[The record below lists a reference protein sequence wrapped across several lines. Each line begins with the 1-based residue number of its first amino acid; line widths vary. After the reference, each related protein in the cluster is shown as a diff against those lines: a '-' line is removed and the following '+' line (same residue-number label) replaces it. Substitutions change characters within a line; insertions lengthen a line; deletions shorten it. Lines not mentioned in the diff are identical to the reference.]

1 MGYLENPRKVLGKV
15 EIVYSDT
22 DISSITNVETSSDSA
37 ISHPHEVYQTNLAPT
52 VKACT
57 LDGNAIMDGTF
68 QMMDDSCI
76 TGWWSGELSKK
87 DGTFDTPPSLEV
99 FFIDRPIASWMI
111 IGDSK
116 LGQYPVDFTLEYKL
130 NDTVVETKEIT
141 GNTESQLKVYTN
153 QSDIT
158 SIKITITKWS
168 KGNAVVKLLKF
179 FDMLAETYIGSDLQS
194 FEVNE
199 EMGSIDANY
208 NLSSDTMTVSIYNKE
223 RKFNV
228 GYLKNLLILDRK
240 VKPYIGI
247 EKNGVVEY
255 TSLGTFYSDEWKV
268 DQDGQWVKCTAVD
281 RLIRLQNKIYV
292 GYQLAYKVTLYDIA
306 YDILTKSGFKDKEF
320 IISESLKNTIIPSAF
335 MPKQSVWDALQEIA
349 YTGLCKVFIDREDR
363 INILA
368 ETDEPIDTNLEI
380 NPSNMF
386 SYSSNILLT
395 EFANRIAV
403 EYCDVEISEDVVE
416 AASTWITL
424 KAGEVVEVTLDFNL
438 DIAYAEISINTE
450 NITISNFQAGI
461 NACTVTLANEQDKQ
475 RQGTLTVKGN
485 AIDVTYKTLTIQDDD
500 SVRDY
505 GTFEYKHPSTQL
517 IQSSTQAKKLAQT
530 LLARMKAGEGVVTSV
545 WRGSPTIKVGNK
557 YKCRDQYGDINDFTC
572 EYNKITFDGG
582 LKQETRGRKVT
593 KEE

>member
-22 DISSITNVETSSDSA
+22 DISSITNVETSSDSI

-68 QMMDDSCI
+68 QIMDDSCI

-130 NDTVVETKEIT
+130 NDTVVEIKEIT
-141 GNTESQLKVYTN
+141 GNTESQLKVYIN

-292 GYQLAYKVTLYDIA
+292 GFQLAYKVTLYDIA

-320 IISESLKNTIIPSAF
+320 IISESLKDTTIPSAF

-438 DIAYAEISINTE
+438 DIAYAEISINSE

>member
-247 EKNGVVEY
+247 EKDGTIEY

-306 YDILTKSGFKDKEF
+306 YDILIKSGFKDKEF
-320 IISESLKNTIIPSAF
+320 IISESLKDTTIPSAF

-450 NITISNFQAGI
+450 NITISNFKAGI

>member
-76 TGWWSGELSKK
+76 TGWWSGKLSKK

-320 IISESLKNTIIPSAF
+320 IISESLKDTTIPSAF

-450 NITISNFQAGI
+450 NITISNFQVGI

>member
-57 LDGNAIMDGTF
+57 LDGNAIMDGSF

-320 IISESLKNTIIPSAF
+320 IISESLKDTTIPSAF

>member
-57 LDGNAIMDGTF
+57 LDGNSIMDGTF

-320 IISESLKNTIIPSAF
+320 IISESLKDTTIPSAF

>member
-57 LDGNAIMDGTF
+57 LDGNAIMDGSF

-130 NDTVVETKEIT
+130 NGTVVETKEIP

-320 IISESLKNTIIPSAF
+320 IISESLKDTTIPSAF

-438 DIAYAEISINTE
+438 DIAYAEISINSE

>member
-1 MGYLENPRKVLGKV
+1 MGYLNNPRKVIGKV
-15 EIVYSDT
+15 EIIYSDT
-22 DISSITNVETSSDSA
+22 DISSITNIETSSESE
-37 ISHPHEVYQTNLAPT
+37 ISHPHEVYQTNLSPT
-52 VKACT
+52 AKACT
-57 LDGNAIMDGTF
+57 LDGNSTMDGTF
-68 QMMDDSCI
+68 QMIDDTCI
-76 TGWWSGELSKK
+76 LGWWSGELSNS
-87 DGTFDTPPSLEV
+87 DGTFTNPPFLEV
-99 FFIDRPIASWMI
+99 FFIDRPVSSWMI

-116 LGQYPVDFTLEYKL
+116 LGQYPVNFTIDYKL
-130 NDTVVETKEIT
+130 NDEIVAT
-141 GNTESQLKVYTN
+141 DTYSGNTSVQRKIYTTIT
-153 QSDIT
+153 DVT

-168 KGNAVVKLLKF
+168 KPNAVAKIIKF
-179 FDMLAETYIGSDLQS
+179 FDMLAETYEESDLQS

-208 NLSSDTMTVSIYNKE
+208 NLSSDTMTVSIYNKD

-240 VKPYIGI
+240 VKPYIGV
-247 EKNGVVEY
+247 EKDGTIEY

-292 GYQLAYKVTLYDIA
+292 GYPLNYEVTLYDIA
-306 YDILTKSGFKDKEF
+306 YDILTKSGFKTTEFVISDKL
-320 IISESLKNTIIPSAF
+320 SQSIIPSAF

-349 YTGLCKVFIDREDR
+349 YSGLCKVFIDREDK

-368 ETDEPIDTNLEI
+368 ETDEPTDTGLEI

-403 EYCDVEISEDVVE
+403 EYCDVELSEDLVE

-424 KAGEVVEVTLDFNL
+424 KAGEQIEVTLDYSL
-438 DIAYAEISINTE
+438 DIADAEISINTS
-450 NITISNFQAGI
+450 NITISDFKSGI
-461 NACTVTLANEQDKQ
+461 NACTVTLTNEQDVQ
-475 RQGTLTVKGN
+475 RQGTLTVKGY
-485 AIDVTYKTLTIQDDD
+485 AIDVAYKTLTIQDDD

-530 LLARMKAGEGVVTSV
+530 LLARMKAGEGVVTTV
-545 WRGSPTIKVGNK
+545 WRGSPNIKVGDK
-557 YKCRDQYGDINDFTC
+557 YTCKDKFGDINEFTC

>member
-1 MGYLENPRKVLGKV
+1 MGYLNNPRKVIGKV
-15 EIVYSDT
+15 EIIYSDT
-22 DISSITNVETSSDSA
+22 DISSITNIETSSESE
-37 ISHPHEVYQTNLAPT
+37 ISHPHEVYQTNLSPT
-52 VKACT
+52 AKACT
-57 LDGNAIMDGTF
+57 LDGNSTMDGTF
-68 QMMDDSCI
+68 QMIDDTCI
-76 TGWWSGELSKK
+76 LGWWSGELSNS
-87 DGTFDTPPSLEV
+87 DGTFTNPPSLEV
-99 FFIDRPIASWMI
+99 FFIDRPVSSWMI

-116 LGQYPVDFTLEYKL
+116 LGQYPVNFTIDYKL
-130 NDTVVETKEIT
+130 NDEIVAT
-141 GNTESQLKVYTN
+141 DTYSGNTSVQRKIYTTIT
-153 QSDIT
+153 DVT

-168 KGNAVVKLLKF
+168 KPNAVAKIIKF
-179 FDMLAETYIGSDLQS
+179 FDMLAETYEESDLQS

-208 NLSSDTMTVSIYNKE
+208 NLSSDTMTVSIYNKD

-240 VKPYIGI
+240 VKPYIGV
-247 EKNGVVEY
+247 EKDGTIEY

-292 GYQLAYKVTLYDIA
+292 GYPLNYEVTLYDIA
-306 YDILTKSGFKDKEF
+306 YDILTKSGFKTTEFVISDKL
-320 IISESLKNTIIPSAF
+320 SQSIIPSAF

-349 YTGLCKVFIDREDR
+349 YSGLCKVFIDREDK

-368 ETDEPIDTNLEI
+368 ETDEPTDTGLEI

-403 EYCDVEISEDVVE
+403 EYCDVELSEDLVE

-424 KAGEVVEVTLDFNL
+424 KAGEQIEVTLDYSL
-438 DIAYAEISINTE
+438 DIADAEISINTS
-450 NITISNFQAGI
+450 NITISDFKSGI
-461 NACTVTLANEQDKQ
+461 NACTVTLTNEQDVQ
-475 RQGTLTVKGN
+475 RQGTLTVKGY
-485 AIDVTYKTLTIQDDD
+485 AIDVAYKTLTIQDDD

-530 LLARMKAGEGVVTSV
+530 LLARMKAGEGVVTTV
-545 WRGSPTIKVGNK
+545 WRGSPNIKVGDK
-557 YKCRDQYGDINDFTC
+557 YTCKDKFGDINEFTC

>member
-22 DISSITNVETSSDSA
+22 DISSITNVETSSDSI
-37 ISHPHEVYQTNLAPT
+37 ISHSHEVYQTNLAPT

-320 IISESLKNTIIPSAF
+320 IISESLKDTTIPSAF

-438 DIAYAEISINTE
+438 DIAYAEISINSE

-461 NACTVTLANEQDKQ
+461 NACTVTLSNEQDKQ

>member
-57 LDGNAIMDGTF
+57 LDGNAIMDGSF

-111 IGDSK
+111 IGDNK

-130 NDTVVETKEIT
+130 NDTVVETKEII
-141 GNTESQLKVYTN
+141 GNNEMQLKVYAT

-247 EKNGVVEY
+247 EKDGTIEY

-292 GYQLAYKVTLYDIA
+292 GFPLTFNVTLYEIA
-306 YDILTKSGFKDKEF
+306 YDILSKAGFKDKEF
-320 IISESLKNTIIPSAF
+320 VISESLNDTKIANAF

-363 INILA
+363 INILV

>member
-320 IISESLKNTIIPSAF
+320 IISESLKDTTIPSAF

-424 KAGEVVEVTLDFNL
+424 KAGEVVEVTLDLNL
-438 DIAYAEISINTE
+438 DIAYAEISINSE

-461 NACTVTLANEQDKQ
+461 NACTVTLSNEQDKQ

>member
-1 MGYLENPRKVLGKV
+1 MAYLNNPRRVIGKV
-15 EIVYSDT
+15 EIIYSDT
-22 DISSITNVETSSDSA
+22 DISSITNIETSSNSE
-37 ISHPHEVYQTNLAPT
+37 ISHPHEVYQTNLAPS

-57 LDGNAIMDGTF
+57 LDGNSIMDGSF
-68 QMMDDSCI
+68 QIMDDSCV
-76 TGWWSGELSKK
+76 TGWWSGELSNK
-87 DGTFDTPPSLEV
+87 DGTFTNPPSLEV

-116 LGQYPVDFTLEYKL
+116 LGQYPVDFTIEYKL
-130 NDTVVETKEIT
+130 NDEVVETKEIT
-141 GNTESQLKVYTN
+141 GNNQVQLKVYTS
-153 QSDIT
+153 QTDIT

-168 KGNAVVKLLKF
+168 KPNAVVKILKF
-179 FDMLAETYIGSDLQS
+179 FDMLAETYEGADLQS

-199 EMGSIDANY
+199 EMGSIDASY
-208 NLSSDTMTVSIYNKE
+208 NLSSDTMSVSIYNKE

-247 EKNGVVEY
+247 EKDGVVEY

-268 DQDGQWVKCTAVD
+268 DQEGQWVKCTAVD
-281 RLIRLQNKIYV
+281 RLIRLQNKTYV
-292 GYQLAYKVTLYDIA
+292 GYPLAYSVTLYEIA
-306 YDILTKSGFKDKEF
+306 YDVLTKAGFKDKEF
-320 IISESLKNTIIPSAF
+320 VISESLKDTTIQTAF

-349 YTGLCKVFIDREDR
+349 YTGLCKVFIDRNDR

-368 ETDEPIDTNLEI
+368 EIDDVTNSNLEI

-395 EFANRIAV
+395 EFANRISI
-403 EYCDVEISEDVVE
+403 EYCDIELSEDLVE

-424 KAGEVVEVTLDFNL
+424 KPGEVVEVTLDYSV
-438 DIAYAEISINTE
+438 DVADAEISINTQ
-450 NITISNFQAGI
+450 NITISNFKSGI

-475 RQGTLTVKGN
+475 RQGTLTVKGY
-485 AIDVTYKTLTIQDDD
+485 AIDVSYKTLSIKDDD

-530 LLARMKAGEGVVTSV
+530 LLSRMKAGEGVVTCV
-545 WRGSPTIKVGNK
+545 WRGSPNVKVGNK
-557 YKCRDQYGDINDFTC
+557 YTCVDKYGDINDFIC
-572 EYNKITFDGG
+572 EYNKITFAGG
-582 LKQETRGRKVT
+582 FKQETRGRKVT

>member
-1 MGYLENPRKVLGKV
+1 MSYLNNPRKVLGKV

-22 DISSITNVETSSDSA
+22 DISSITNIEASSNSL
-37 ISHPHEVYQTNLAPT
+37 ISHPNEVYQTNLAPS

-57 LDGNAIMDGTF
+57 LDGNSVMDGSF
-68 QMMDDSCI
+68 QIMDDSCVL
-76 TGWWSGELSKK
+76 GWWSGELSNK
-87 DGTFDTPPSLEV
+87 DGTFTNPPSLEV
-99 FFIDRPIASWMI
+99 FFIDRPISSWMI

-116 LGQYPVDFTLEYKL
+116 LGQYPVNFTLEYKL
-130 NDTVVETKEIT
+130 NGEVVETKEIT
-141 GNTESQLKVYTN
+141 GNNEVQLKVYTT

-168 KGNAVVKLLKF
+168 KGSAVVKILKF
-179 FDMLAETYIGSDLQS
+179 FDMLAETYEGADLQS

-199 EMGSIDANY
+199 EVGSIDASY
-208 NLSSDTMTVSIYNKE
+208 NLSSDTMSVSIYNKE

-247 EKNGVVEY
+247 EKDGVVEY

-292 GYQLAYKVTLYDIA
+292 GYSLAYSVTLYEIA
-306 YDILTKSGFKDKEF
+306 YNVLTKSGFKDNEF
-320 IISESLKNTIIPSAF
+320 TISESLKNTTIPNAF

-349 YTGLCKVFIDREDR
+349 YTGLCKVFIDRDDK

-368 ETDEPIDTNLEI
+368 ETDNAINSNLEI

-395 EFANRIAV
+395 EFANRISV
-403 EYCDVEISEDVVE
+403 EYCDIELSDELVE

-424 KAGEVVEVTLDFNL
+424 KPGEVVEVTLDYSV
-438 DIAYAEISINTE
+438 DITDAEISINTE
-450 NITISNFQAGI
+450 NITISNFKSGI

-475 RQGTLTVKGN
+475 RQGTLKVKGY
-485 AIDVTYKTLTIQDDD
+485 AIDVSYKTLSIQDDD

-505 GTFEYKHPSTQL
+505 GAFEYKHPSTQL
-517 IQSSTQAKKLAQT
+517 IQSSTQAKKLAKT
-530 LLARMKAGEGVVTSV
+530 ILSRMKAGEGVVTSV
-545 WRGSPTIKVGNK
+545 WRGSPNIKVGNK
-557 YKCRDQYGDINDFTC
+557 YTCVDKYGDINDFIC

-582 LKQETRGRKVT
+582 LKQETRGRKVI

>member
-320 IISESLKNTIIPSAF
+320 IISESLKDTTIPSAF

-450 NITISNFQAGI
+450 NITISNFKAGI

>member
-57 LDGNAIMDGTF
+57 LDGNSIMDGTF

-130 NDTVVETKEIT
+130 NGTVVETKEIP

-320 IISESLKNTIIPSAF
+320 IISESLKDTTIPSAF

-438 DIAYAEISINTE
+438 DIAYAEISINSE

>member
-57 LDGNAIMDGTF
+57 LDGNAIMDGSF

-320 IISESLKNTIIPSAF
+320 IISESLKDTTIPSAF

-461 NACTVTLANEQDKQ
+461 NACTVTLSNEQDKQ

-505 GTFEYKHPSTQL
+505 GTFEYKHPSSQL

>member
-76 TGWWSGELSKK
+76 IGWWSGELSKK

-116 LGQYPVDFTLEYKL
+116 LGQYPVDFKLEYKL

-179 FDMLAETYIGSDLQS
+179 FDMLSETYEGSDLQS

-306 YDILTKSGFKDKEF
+306 YDILTKSGFRDKEF
-320 IISESLKNTIIPSAF
+320 IISESLKDTTIPSAF

-438 DIAYAEISINTE
+438 DIAYAEISINSE

>member
-22 DISSITNVETSSDSA
+22 DISSITNVETSSDST

-306 YDILTKSGFKDKEF
+306 YDILTQSGFKDKEF
-320 IISESLKNTIIPSAF
+320 IISESLKDTTIPSAF

-416 AASTWITL
+416 AASTWIAL

-438 DIAYAEISINTE
+438 DIAYAEISINSE

-593 KEE
+593 KEK

>member
-57 LDGNAIMDGTF
+57 LDGNSIMDGTF

-320 IISESLKNTIIPSAF
+320 IISESLKDTTIPSAF

-438 DIAYAEISINTE
+438 DIAYAEISINSE

-461 NACTVTLANEQDKQ
+461 NACTVTLSNEQDKQ

>member
-1 MGYLENPRKVLGKV
+1 MAYLNNPRRVLGKV
-15 EIVYSDT
+15 EIIYSDT

-37 ISHPHEVYQTNLAPT
+37 ISHPYEVYQTNLAPT

-57 LDGNAIMDGTF
+57 LDGNAIMDGSF
-68 QMMDDSCI
+68 QIMDDSCI

-130 NDTVVETKEIT
+130 NDEVVETKEIT
-141 GNTESQLKVYTN
+141 GNKEMQLKVYAT

-179 FDMLAETYIGSDLQS
+179 FDMLAETYEGSDLQS

-199 EMGSIDANY
+199 EMGSLDANY

-247 EKNGVVEY
+247 EKDGTIEY

-320 IISESLKNTIIPSAF
+320 IISESLKDTTIPSAF

-363 INILA
+363 IHILA
-368 ETDEPIDTNLEI
+368 ETDESTNSNIEI

-395 EFANRIAV
+395 EFANRISV
-403 EYCDVEISEDVVE
+403 EYCDIELSEDLVE

-424 KAGEVVEVTLDFNL
+424 KPGEVVEVTLDYSV
-438 DIAYAEISINTE
+438 DVAYAEISINTE
-450 NITISNFQAGI
+450 NITISNFQSGI

-475 RQGTLTVKGN
+475 RQGTLKVKGN
-485 AIDVTYKTLTIQDDD
+485 AIDVTYRTLSIQDED

>member
-320 IISESLKNTIIPSAF
+320 IISESLKDTTIPSAF

-461 NACTVTLANEQDKQ
+461 NACTLTLANEQDKQ

>member
-1 MGYLENPRKVLGKV
+1 MEYLNNPRRVLGKV
-15 EIVYSDT
+15 EIIYSDT
-22 DISSITNVETSSDSA
+22 DISSITNIETSSNSE
-37 ISHPHEVYQTNLAPT
+37 ISHPHEVYQTNLTPT

-57 LDGNAIMDGTF
+57 LDGNSVMDGSF
-68 QMMDDSCI
+68 QMIDDSCI
-76 TGWWSGELSKK
+76 TGWWSGELSNS
-87 DGTFDTPPSLEV
+87 DGTFNTPPSLEV

-116 LGQYPVDFTLEYKL
+116 LGEYPVDFTIEYKL
-130 NDTVVETKEIT
+130 NGEVVENQTIT
-141 GNTESQLKVYTN
+141 NNTEMQRKVYTSL
-153 QSDIT
+153 SDIT

-168 KGNAVVKLLKF
+168 KASAVVKLLKF
-179 FDMLAETYIGSDLQS
+179 FDMLAETYEESDLQS

-247 EKNGVVEY
+247 EKDGTIEY

-292 GYQLAYKVTLYDIA
+292 GYQLEYKVTLYDIA
-306 YDILTKSGFKDKEF
+306 YDILTKSGFKETEF
-320 IISESLKNTIIPSAF
+320 KISESLKDTTIPSAF

-349 YTGLCKVFIDREDR
+349 YTGLCKVFIDREDK

-368 ETDEPIDTNLEI
+368 ETDEATDTGLEI

-395 EFANRIAV
+395 EFANRISV
-403 EYCDVEISEDVVE
+403 EYCDIELSDDLVE

-424 KAGEVVEVTLDFNL
+424 KAGEVVEVTLDYSV
-438 DIAYAEISINTE
+438 DVAYAEISINTE
-450 NITISNFQAGI
+450 NITISNFQSGI
-461 NACTVTLANEQDKQ
+461 NACTVTLSNEQDKQ

-485 AIDVTYKTLTIQDDD
+485 AIDVTYKTLSIQDDD

-530 LLARMKAGEGVVTSV
+530 LLSRMKAGEGVVTSV
-545 WRGSPTIKVGNK
+545 WRGSPNVKVGNK
-557 YKCRDQYGDINDFTC
+557 YTCVDKYGDINDFIC

>member
-1 MGYLENPRKVLGKV
+1 MAYLNNPRRVLGKV
-15 EIVYSDT
+15 EIIYSDT

-130 NDTVVETKEIT
+130 NGTVVETKEIT

-320 IISESLKNTIIPSAF
+320 IISESLKDTTIPSAF

-363 INILA
+363 INILV

>member
-87 DGTFDTPPSLEV
+87 DGSFDTPPSLEV

-320 IISESLKNTIIPSAF
+320 IISESLKDTTIPSAF

-438 DIAYAEISINTE
+438 DIAYAEILINTE

>member
-87 DGTFDTPPSLEV
+87 DGTFYTPPSLEV

-320 IISESLKNTIIPSAF
+320 IISESLKDTTIPSAF

-438 DIAYAEISINTE
+438 DIAYAEISINSE

>member
-57 LDGNAIMDGTF
+57 LDGNAIMDGSF

-247 EKNGVVEY
+247 EKDGTIEY

-320 IISESLKNTIIPSAF
+320 IISESLKDTTIPSAF

-438 DIAYAEISINTE
+438 DIAYAEISINSE

>member
-247 EKNGVVEY
+247 EKDGTIEY

-320 IISESLKNTIIPSAF
+320 IISESLKDTTIPSAF

-450 NITISNFQAGI
+450 NITISNFKAGI

>member
-1 MGYLENPRKVLGKV
+1 MGYLNNPRKVIGKV
-15 EIVYSDT
+15 EIIYSDT
-22 DISSITNVETSSDSA
+22 DISSITNIETSSKSE
-37 ISHPHEVYQTNLAPT
+37 ISHPHEVYQTNLSPT
-52 VKACT
+52 AKACT
-57 LDGNAIMDGTF
+57 LDGNSTMDGTF
-68 QMMDDSCI
+68 QMIDDTCI
-76 TGWWSGELSKK
+76 LGWWSGELSNS
-87 DGTFDTPPSLEV
+87 DGTFTNPPFLEV
-99 FFIDRPIASWMI
+99 FFIDRPVSSWMI

-116 LGQYPVDFTLEYKL
+116 LGQYPVNFTIDYKL
-130 NDTVVETKEIT
+130 NDEIVAT
-141 GNTESQLKVYTN
+141 DTYSGNTSVQRKIYTTIT
-153 QSDIT
+153 DVT

-168 KGNAVVKLLKF
+168 KPNAVAKIIKF
-179 FDMLAETYIGSDLQS
+179 FDMLAETYEESDLQS

-208 NLSSDTMTVSIYNKE
+208 NLSSDTMTVSIYNKD

-240 VKPYIGI
+240 VKPYIGV
-247 EKNGVVEY
+247 EKDGTIEY

-292 GYQLAYKVTLYDIA
+292 GYPLNYEVTLYDIA
-306 YDILTKSGFKDKEF
+306 YDILTKSGFKTTEFVISDKL
-320 IISESLKNTIIPSAF
+320 SQSIIPSAF

-349 YTGLCKVFIDREDR
+349 YSGLCKVFIDREDK

-368 ETDEPIDTNLEI
+368 ETDEPTDTGLEI

-403 EYCDVEISEDVVE
+403 EYCDVELSEDLVE

-424 KAGEVVEVTLDFNL
+424 KAGEQIEVTLDYSL
-438 DIAYAEISINTE
+438 DIADAEISINTS
-450 NITISNFQAGI
+450 NITISDFKSGI
-461 NACTVTLANEQDKQ
+461 NACTVTLINEQDVQ
-475 RQGTLTVKGN
+475 RQGTLTVKGY
-485 AIDVTYKTLTIQDDD
+485 AIDVAYKTLTIQDDD

-530 LLARMKAGEGVVTSV
+530 LLARMKAGEGVVTTV
-545 WRGSPTIKVGNK
+545 WRGSPNIKVGDK
-557 YKCRDQYGDINDFTC
+557 YTCKDKFGDINEFTC

>member
-57 LDGNAIMDGTF
+57 LDGNAIMDGSF

-320 IISESLKNTIIPSAF
+320 IISESLKDTTIPSAF

-438 DIAYAEISINTE
+438 DIAYAEISINSE

-461 NACTVTLANEQDKQ
+461 NACTVTLSNEQDKQ

>member
-130 NDTVVETKEIT
+130 NDTVVEIKEIT

-247 EKNGVVEY
+247 EKDGTIEY

-306 YDILTKSGFKDKEF
+306 YDILIKSGFKDKEF
-320 IISESLKNTIIPSAF
+320 IISESLKDTTIPSAF

-450 NITISNFQAGI
+450 NITISNFKAGI

>member
-57 LDGNAIMDGTF
+57 LDGNAIMDGSF
-68 QMMDDSCI
+68 QIMDDSCI

-116 LGQYPVDFTLEYKL
+116 LGQYPVDFKLEYKL

-306 YDILTKSGFKDKEF
+306 YDILTKSGFRDKEF
-320 IISESLKNTIIPSAF
+320 IISESLKDTTIPSAF

-438 DIAYAEISINTE
+438 DIAYAEISINSE

-461 NACTVTLANEQDKQ
+461 NACTVTLAHEQDKQ

>member
-130 NDTVVETKEIT
+130 NDTVVEIKEIT

-247 EKNGVVEY
+247 EKDGTIEY

-320 IISESLKNTIIPSAF
+320 IISESLKDTTIPSAF

>member
-57 LDGNAIMDGTF
+57 LDGNSIMDGTF

-130 NDTVVETKEIT
+130 NDTVVEIKEIT

-320 IISESLKNTIIPSAF
+320 IISESLKDTTIPSAF

-438 DIAYAEISINTE
+438 DIAYAEISINSE

>member
-76 TGWWSGELSKK
+76 IGWWSGELSKK

-116 LGQYPVDFTLEYKL
+116 LGQYPVDFKLEYKL

-179 FDMLAETYIGSDLQS
+179 FDMLSETYEGSDLQS

-320 IISESLKNTIIPSAF
+320 IISESLKDTTIPSAF

-438 DIAYAEISINTE
+438 DIAYAEISINSE

>member
-37 ISHPHEVYQTNLAPT
+37 INHPHEVYQTNLAPT

-130 NDTVVETKEIT
+130 NGTVVETKEIT

-247 EKNGVVEY
+247 EKDGTIEY

-320 IISESLKNTIIPSAF
+320 IISESLKDTTIPSAF

>member
-320 IISESLKNTIIPSAF
+320 IISESLKDTTIPSAF

-438 DIAYAEISINTE
+438 DIAYAEISINSE

-461 NACTVTLANEQDKQ
+461 NACTVTLSNEQDKQ

>member
-22 DISSITNVETSSDSA
+22 DISSITNVETSSASA

-116 LGQYPVDFTLEYKL
+116 LGQYPVDFTLDYKL

-320 IISESLKNTIIPSAF
+320 IISESLKDTTIPSAF

>member
-57 LDGNAIMDGTF
+57 LDGNAIMDGSF

-320 IISESLKNTIIPSAF
+320 IISESLKDTTIPSAF

-438 DIAYAEISINTE
+438 DIAYAEISINSE